1 MANNKE
7 GYVNTHLSQPL
18 RLHLTRPPSDQFPFK
33 HFSYYTS
40 IYDDFGSADSRKFR
54 FTCQMRA
61 QCLLRLK
68 ACQRHLWNSQFC
80 VWRLTT
86 VPVERTRWRAT
97 PSTWLMCDKCSC
109 SPARIGLIETIL
121 CEDRFRKTGNL
132 GSVADEGYCLDFN
145 FTWAWGWDHTV
156 PVLPKGKFLATH
168 PQRPCPWAVP

>member
-1 MANNKE
+1 MLPSKARIIKNKLETAGADIKRDKLPLASMHHAKFWTICTDPLMRGLQWKTNIIKRKKTANYGNELARINNKE
-7 GYVNTHLSQPL
+7 GYVNTHLPQPL

-40 IYDDFGSADSRKFR
+40 VYDDFGSADSRKFR

-86 VPVERTRWRAT
+86 VPVERTR
-97 PSTWLMCDKCSC
+97 
-109 SPARIGLIETIL
+109 
-121 CEDRFRKTGNL
+121 
-132 GSVADEGYCLDFN
+132 
-145 FTWAWGWDHTV
+145 
-156 PVLPKGKFLATH
+156 
-168 PQRPCPWAVP
+168 